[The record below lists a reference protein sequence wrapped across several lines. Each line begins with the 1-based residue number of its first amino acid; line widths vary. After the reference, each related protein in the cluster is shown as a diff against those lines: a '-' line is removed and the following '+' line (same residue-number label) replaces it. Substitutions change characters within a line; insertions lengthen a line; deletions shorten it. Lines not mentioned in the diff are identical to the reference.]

1 MLYGV
6 KGMRYTKKEIDNFS
20 QTVESLKK
28 YRRADLIDED
38 GENLLDELYTD
49 LLPNDHI
56 LKKCLLDN
64 TTFLIGRKGTG
75 KSTIFLKMERELR
88 KKKSYLPCY
97 IDVKTIYE
105 SSQAQVIDYDHLK
118 EYLTPQILEKYLLE
132 RTFIQNILK
141 AIKNELTQKYN
152 SIFQRT
158 ISKIINTKPTIV
170 KDKIENLNNKIDNNR
185 HLMEIEIPVIKQS
198 NISINNSLEQQKSA
212 SRSIGGAETTAT
224 IKPDLITL
232 GLKDNSKYDT
242 AKQTKD
248 INGKAVQFSEIFLK
262 VFQIKDIINEI
273 QEILKALDVKH
284 LVVLLDDL
292 SEIDDEA
299 IKMFVDTII
308 APLNNWSEEFIK
320 FKIAAYP
327 NRIHYGKID
336 PGKIDTINLDFYNLY
351 SEFDRNKM
359 EEYAIDFTKRLIEK
373 RIYHFTEKDPEY
385 FFDTSKT
392 NISEY
397 YELLFQVSMNVPR
410 IIGYILSYCHQNRII
425 FQKQITKSDIEAA
438 AEKYFNEKID
448 TFFHT
453 NTYCL
458 MSLNER
464 ISIFQ
469 LNELKKL
476 LIDKLLEIKKRI
488 VTGDLKGKIYLAN
501 SPYSSHFHVYPNLEN
516 FLKTLELN
524 HFLTKYDE
532 LSDKDGKLVYIYCI
546 NYGLAKSNN
555 ISWGKPKGTEYRKYF
570 IERPFNFT
578 KVVTE
583 YMATTKKIQCTNK
596 DCGKLFRIEDLPFLE
611 FSNNKCNVCGSQVVI
626 ESFSPQLLNEISK
639 IDERKLLPKEDL
651 NIIIELSNADNEYK
665 FAREI
670 AEELDYSKNVVA
682 MRCKLLDIKQGL
694 IERVKFKDNEP
705 YRYRLTQK
713 AIELYIAVYTKE

>member
-1 MLYGV
+1 
-6 KGMRYTKKEIDNFS
+6 MRYTRKEIDNFS

-38 GENLLDELYTD
+38 GKNLLDELYTD
-49 LLPNDHI
+49 LLPNDYI

-75 KSTIFLKMERELR
+75 KSTIFLKMEKELR
-88 KKKSYLPCY
+88 KKKTYLPCY

-105 SSQAQVIDYDHLK
+105 SSQAQVIDYEHLK
-118 EYLTPQILEKYLLE
+118 EYLSPQILEKYLLE

-152 SIFQRT
+152 SLFQRT
-158 ISKIINTKPTIV
+158 IGKVIGTKPTIV
-170 KDKIENLNNKIDNNR
+170 KENIDNLNNKIHNNK
-185 HLMEIEIPVIKQS
+185 HLMDIEIPVIKQS
-198 NISINNSLEQQKSA
+198 NINMNSSLEQQN
-212 SRSIGGAETTAT
+212 SRVQSIGSTEATAAL
-224 IKPDLITL
+224 KPDSITL
-232 GLKDNSKYDT
+232 GIKDNSKYDT
-242 AKQTKD
+242 SDETKVV
-248 INGKAVQFSEIFLK
+248 NGKGIEFSEIFLK
-262 VFQIKDIINEI
+262 VFQIKDIITEI
-273 QEILKALDVKH
+273 QGILKALGVKH

-359 EEYAIDFTKRLIEK
+359 EEYAIYFTKRLIEK
-373 RIYHFTEKDPEY
+373 RIYYFTGKNIDFY
-385 FFDTSKT
+385 FDTSKV
-392 NISEY
+392 NINEY

-410 IIGYILSYCHQNRII
+410 IIGYILSYCHENRII
-425 FQKQITKSDIEAA
+425 FQKQITKSDIESA

-476 LIDKLLEIKKRI
+476 LVDKLSEIKKRI
-488 VTGDLKGKIYLAN
+488 VTGDLKGKIYISS

-524 HFLTKYDE
+524 HFLSKYDE
-532 LSDKDGKLVYIYCI
+532 LSDKDGNLVYIYCI

-555 ISWGKPKGTEYRKYF
+555 ILWGKPKGSVYRKYF
-570 IERPFNFT
+570 IERPFNFS

-596 DCGKLFRIEDLPFLE
+596 DCGKMFKIEDIPFLE
-611 FSNNKCNVCGSQVVI
+611 FNNNKCNVCGSQVAI
-626 ESFSPQLLNEISK
+626 EAFSPQLIKEISK
-639 IDERKLLPKEDL
+639 IDQRKLLPKEDL
-651 NIIIELSNADNEYK
+651 NIIIELSNTNNKFK
-665 FAREI
+665 FAREV
-670 AEELDYSKNVVA
+670 AEELDYSINVVA
-682 MRCKLLDIKQGL
+682 MRCKLLDTKKGL

-705 YRYRLTQK
+705 YKYRLTQK
-713 AIELYIAVYTKE
+713 AIELYIVAYTKE